1 MTHKILKPGKNC
13 WKIGNADKAAFLVDG
28 AAYFS
33 ALADAFGQAK
43 HTIYIAGWDIRSHVR
58 LIRDDGFLKEK
69 RHRFDNILNRVV
81 SDNKNLKAY
90 ILAWD
95 FSMIFALDREPF
107 LYFKFGWNAPNRI
120 HFHMDDQHAIGASHH
135 QKIVVI
141 DDTLAFVGGIDITK
155 ERWDTPDHAPDDPR
169 RVDREGNPYG
179 PFHDIQMAVQGPV
192 AGMIGDIFRERWE
205 RAKGEKLAA
214 PSVDQTDVWPSDIE
228 VEAKNVEV
236 GISRTVGRFGSA
248 QEVREVERLY
258 LDSIKSAK
266 RLIYLEN
273 QYLTS
278 HSVVETLISR
288 LREENCP
295 EIIII
300 TPLHSTGWLEESTMT
315 QLRSIMV
322 NRLRRADK
330 NNKLHILYPY
340 RVGNGE
346 ISVKVHAK
354 VAIVDDDFVRIGSSN
369 ISNRSMGLDTE
380 CDLSLESHGRGDIQK
395 AIASFRNRLISEHTG
410 LDQEAL
416 ERRLDDYDSVGQI
429 LVENKSEAQVRG
441 LKKLEVDF
449 REDYMNVPPH
459 LSLADPERPIDYE
472 DFINRFM
479 GEESDV
485 ESGSLGLWKLFA
497 LICGLALLAAMWRWG
512 PLYQWLDSENITN
525 LFYVIKNSSLAPLAV
540 IGVYVVSG
548 ILFAPVSVIIGIVAL
563 VFSPLESFAYS
574 MLGSLASGVV
584 TFAIGRSLGRE
595 KIQAMA
601 GKRLNSISKRLSKR
615 GLLTV
620 TALRLAPVA
629 PYTLVN
635 LVMAASHVKLS
646 HFLLGT
652 ALGMFPGIL
661 AISILGEAITDL
673 VFSMDPINAFSF
685 IGLLALVMFVA
696 KLIQVFVRTKIFKG
710 EAIE

>member
-13 WKIGNADKAAFLVDG
+13 WKIGNADKAAFIVDG

-33 ALADAFGQAK
+33 ALADAFEQAK
-43 HTIYIAGWDIRSHVR
+43 QTIYIAGWDIRSHVR

-69 RHRFDNILNRVV
+69 RNRFDNILNRVV
-81 SDNKNLKAY
+81 SENKNLKAY

-155 ERWDTPDHAPDDPR
+155 GRWDTPDHALDEPR
-169 RVDREGNPYG
+169 RVDSEGNPYG
-179 PFHDIQMAVQGPV
+179 PFHDTQMAVQGPV
-192 AGMIGDIFRERWE
+192 VGMIGDIFRERWE

-214 PSVDQTDVWPSDIE
+214 PSVDRTDVWPSDVE

-236 GISRTVGRFGSA
+236 GISRTIGRFGSA

-258 LDSIKSAK
+258 LDSITSAK

-278 HSVVETLISR
+278 HSVIETLISR

-315 QLRSIMV
+315 QLRAIMV

-330 NNKLHILYPY
+330 NNKLYILYPY
-340 RVGNGE
+340 RVGHGE
-346 ISVKVHAK
+346 IGIKVHAK
-354 VAIVDDDFVRIGSSN
+354 VAIVDDDFLRIGSSN

-410 LDQEAL
+410 LEKEEL
-416 ERRLDDYDSVGQI
+416 ESVLNDYESLGQC
-429 LVENKSEAQVRG
+429 LANNKSQDRG
-441 LKKLEVDF
+441 LKQLEVDSK
-449 REDYMNVPPH
+449 EDYMYVPPH

-472 DFINRFM
+472 DFVNRFM
-479 GEESDV
+479 GEENEVDTAGV
-485 ESGSLGLWKLFA
+485 GLWKLFA

-512 PLYQWLDSENITN
+512 PLYQWLDSENLTN
-525 LFYVIKNSSLAPLAV
+525 LVYALKKSYLAPFAV
-540 IGVYVVSG
+540 IGIYVVAG
-548 ILFAPVSVIIGIVAL
+548 LLFAPVSVVIGVVAL
-563 VFSPLESFAYS
+563 VFSPLESFTYS

-584 TFAIGRSLGRE
+584 TFAIGRSLGRD
-595 KIQAMA
+595 KIQALA
-601 GKRLNSISKRLSKR
+601 GKRLNGLSKRLSKR

-635 LVMAASHVKLS
+635 LVMAASHVRLS
-646 HFLLGT
+646 HFILGT
-652 ALGMFPGIL
+652 ALGMLPGIL
-661 AISILGEAITDL
+661 AISVLGEAITDL
-673 VFSMDPINAFSF
+673 VFSLDPVDALIF
-685 IGLLALVMFVA
+685 IGLLLIIMFA
-696 KLIQVFVRTKIFKG
+696 TWLIQGYVKAKIFKG
-710 EAIE
+710 EDSE